1 MKIILKE
8 MGILIY
14 GLTYFTLISVPIAI
28 VLFLTAHLFFEL
40 KRLTK
45 WIRN

>member
-8 MGILIY
+8 TAILIY

-28 VLFLTAHLFFEL
+28 VLYFTAHLFFEL
-40 KRLTK
+40 KRITR